1 MNVALPALIVFFLL
15 LPGFM
20 FRARLKR
27 AERTSLDYSPFGR
40 VVAEALIWAILL
52 HLVWLASAYWFGY
65 RLDSAVVLGLLG
77 SSPTAQAKAVE
88 RVATE
93 FATIAFY
100 FLTMLCASYVVP
112 LLART
117 LIETYRLDRSGYS
130 FSALFRFH
138 DAPWYY
144 LLTDADF
151 SKKEEPDFIVISAI
165 IDVSGAP
172 VLYMGVLDEF
182 FVDSEGNLDRMIL
195 QRVARRSISSH
206 KLSTPDDEST
216 ACFYQI
222 EGDYFVLRYS
232 ETITLNVEY
241 VRLTELTKQPLV
253 GSEREPRKGSG

>member
-1 MNVALPALIVFFLL
+1 MNVALPALIVFLLL

-40 VVAEALIWAILL
+40 IVAEALIWSILL
-52 HLVWLASAYWFGY
+52 HLVWLASAYWLNY
-65 RLDSAVVLGLLG
+65 RLDPAVVLGLLG
-77 SSPTAQAKAVE
+77 PDPAAQAKAAE
-88 RVATE
+88 RAAAE
-93 FATIAFY
+93 FNVIAFY
-100 FLTMLCASYVVP
+100 FLTLLSASYAVP
-112 LLART
+112 MLARYF
-117 LIETYRLDRSGYS
+117 IEKHRLDRHGYA
-130 FSALFRFH
+130 FNMLFRFH

-165 IDVSGAP
+165 IDVSGFP

-222 EGDYFVLRYS
+222 EGDYFVLRYN

-241 VRLTELTKQPLV
+241 VRLTEKTKQPLA
-253 GSEREPRKGSG
+253 GS